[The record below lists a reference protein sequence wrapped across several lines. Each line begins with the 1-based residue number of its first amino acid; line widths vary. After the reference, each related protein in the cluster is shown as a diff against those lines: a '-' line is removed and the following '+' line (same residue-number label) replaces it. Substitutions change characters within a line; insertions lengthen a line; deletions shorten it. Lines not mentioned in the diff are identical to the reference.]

1 MEQIR
6 NAFAFVEDVAAIS
19 IEPVQQA
26 TSEPV
31 RLQSQPLPQ
40 PQKGM
45 RAASRETIRVSISK
59 VDYLIDLVGE
69 PLQGSG
75 DAYPHDAGRRHI
87 QPLCTNWCTTPDR
100 RWGSRSDSR
109 SPARRRNW
117 TREWWT
123 ELPTP

>member
-45 RAASRETIRVSISK
+45 RAASRGTIRVSISK

-69 PLQGSG
+69 LVIAHSMKGQIMNGFTQ
-75 DAYPHDAGRRHI
+75 DRHSSR
-87 QPLCTNWCTTPDR
+87 QP
-100 RWGSRSDSR
+100 
-109 SPARRRNW
+109 
-117 TREWWT
+117 
-123 ELPTP
+123 